1 MDERASIR
9 RPRVA
14 AQTRVRAQRLRHEAT
29 FPERLLWSRL
39 GANQLGGLHMR
50 RQHPVGPYIVDFYCA
65 RAKLAIEIDGR
76 SHDERER
83 YDAERTRYLESLGM
97 RVIRFT
103 DDEVLN
109 NLEDVLRRIACEAGL
124 ES

>member
-1 MDERASIR
+1 
-9 RPRVA
+9 
-14 AQTRVRAQRLRHEAT
+14 LR
-29 FPERLLWSRL
+29 
-39 GANQLGGLHMR
+39 ANQLGGPHLR

-65 RAKLAIEIDGR
+65 QAKLAIEIDGR
-76 SHDERER
+76 SHDERKR

-103 DDEVLN
+103 DDEILN
-109 NLEDVLRRIACEAGL
+109 NLEDVVRRIACEAGL